1 LRAQFSSMM
10 DLEVRLWDIVSEAR
24 NSWPDIEV
32 DPVTFVAWVG
42 TRLQVDHEPHEALA
56 AVRASDLYLACACAQ
71 GDTAA
76 LSAFERFV
84 AEIDLALARM
94 RVNRAQVEEVKQLVR
109 QKLFVAPSADK
120 RVKIADY
127 SGRGD
132 LRRWV
137 RAIAVR
143 TCLNQMRKGKRE
155 VLMKDDKVL
164 AGVAHSDDDPELA
177 YMKQK
182 YRIEFREA
190 FLAALNGLTDRQQN
204 LLRYHHVDELNIDE
218 IGAIY
223 RVHRVTAYR
232 WLEKAREALVTQ
244 TQKLLRA
251 KLQVEA
257 KEFDSIL
264 RMIRSQLHLS
274 LVRHLGELDIEGDP

>member
-1 LRAQFSSMM
+1 MP
-10 DLEVRLWDIVSEAR
+10 DLEVRLWDLVAEAR
-24 NSWPDIEV
+24 NSWPAIEV
-32 DPVTFVAWVG
+32 DPALFVTWVG
-42 TRLQVDHEPHEALA
+42 SRLQDDREPIEALA
-56 AVRASDLYLACACAQ
+56 SVRASDLYLACACAQ
-71 GDTAA
+71 GDPAA
-76 LSAFERFV
+76 LSAFEKFV

-94 RVNRAQVEEVKQLVR
+94 RVDRAQVEEVKQLVR
-109 QKLFVAPSADK
+109 QKLFVAPSRDK
-120 RVKIADY
+120 PVKIADY

-155 VLMKDDKVL
+155 LLMKDDKVL

-177 YMKQK
+177 YMKEK
-182 YRIEFREA
+182 YRTEFRDA
-190 FLAALNGLTDRQQN
+190 FLSALGSLTDRQQN

-232 WLEKAREALVTQ
+232 WLEKAREALVNQ
-244 TQKLLRA
+244 THKQLRA
-251 KLQVEA
+251 KLNVEA
-257 KEFDSIL
+257 TEFDSIL

-274 LVRHLGELDIEGDP
+274 LVRHLGELDVEGDP

>member
-1 LRAQFSSMM
+1 MM